1 MQLGIHLEKWCHTYL
16 QLPPKTSG
24 TIFYFLSIIAL
35 KATTAMLAEVTKVD
49 KRRLDLHS

>member
-24 TIFYFLSIIAL
+24 TIFIFFDDYF
-35 KATTAMLAEVTKVD
+35 KATTAMLAEVTKAD
-49 KRRLDLHS
+49 NIRLDLHS